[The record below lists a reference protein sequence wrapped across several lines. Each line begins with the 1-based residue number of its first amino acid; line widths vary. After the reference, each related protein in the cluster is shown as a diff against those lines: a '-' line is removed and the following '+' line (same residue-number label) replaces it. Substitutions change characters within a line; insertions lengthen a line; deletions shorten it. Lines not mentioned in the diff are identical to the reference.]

1 MNRTLSLPVKY
12 LVDQYL
18 INQHRVALY
27 RLSLFL
33 VCALSLV
40 ALGLSQ
46 QLCAE
51 DTSSVFRQSAFRQS
65 VAPILAEKC
74 LHCHGPDE
82 SNREGDLRLDIAMND
97 TAQRT
102 ALESQLIERI
112 NSSDPAL
119 LMPPP
124 DSGKTLNEY
133 ERQKLK
139 DWVAAGAKFESHW
152 AFEPIHAA
160 SGRDPSKPTN
170 PSATIDSLVVYGYQA
185 KGLRRSPN
193 ITQSQWLRRA
203 YIDLVGTPP
212 TWDET
217 QAFESDLSP
226 NAKQVVIDRLL
237 ESTAY
242 GQRWGKY
249 WLDLA
254 RYADTHGAAAI
265 GFTSFPFSYTYRD
278 YVIQAFNEDRPYDQ
292 FIREQIAA
300 DQLDLEPNDPRL
312 AALGFLTV
320 GMQFRNRHDTLDDQI
335 DVVTR
340 GLMGLT
346 VTCARCHDHKF
357 DPIPT
362 RDYYSIYA
370 ALTPS
375 SAPAEL
381 PILDGDRGTVTLQ
394 SQREAYFTQLE
405 SLKIQYADMARDQV
419 EVMKQRL
426 RTQVGMYLR
435 ELASGLPEQDVA
447 TAFLSYRTDDIRPV
461 VYNRWRSY
469 ISTFGTDDTVF
480 GPWHQLSSLPAEGF
494 SAAGNA
500 LLAALAKQIPDA
512 SKSAEYHALGSTAPK
527 WNPLVLEALQAK
539 PLSSM
544 LDVAKAYGELFTRI
558 HQEWSQAVQAASLEA
573 TSSQAII
580 PDDDA
585 RHLIVN
591 SPVYR
596 QLRRHLYGKGS
607 PTDLPD
613 EVAEQLLNRT
623 ISDALSSKRGA
634 IHGHHLNA
642 PGSVPRAMAL
652 EESSEE
658 QEAFVFIR
666 GNHLSLGE
674 KVKPGFL
681 TAIANGETQF
691 NYRPGHRRLALAQ
704 AIVTPDNPLTR
715 RVIVNWIWQQHFGQG
730 LVRSTDDFG
739 TRGTPPSNPALLDYL
754 ATQFLEDGWSIKSMH
769 RRIMLS
775 ETYQL
780 AAVEIDDSR
789 VIDPENEH
797 LWRASRRRLDF
808 ESMRDSML
816 SVTGELD
823 GSIGGRP
830 IDLAKNPDN
839 TRRTIYGFVNR
850 DIVSNLSSTF
860 DSANPNACTLKRPE
874 TLVPQQTLF
883 ALNSEFIQQRA
894 AKLATLLLA
903 TPLDDNRDRVQWLYR
918 RIFSRSPTPAEIEIV
933 CSFIEKNSGKN
944 AEVNATAKTESR
956 EATSKTAEQPD
967 EKSALQAVEQ
977 SMARRWGSLAHAML
991 ASNEFSFVD

>member
-1 MNRTLSLPVKY
+1 MNPTLVLPFIY
-12 LVDQYL
+12 LVC
-18 INQHRVALY
+18 I
-27 RLSLFL
+27 
-33 VCALSLV
+33 LSLV
-40 ALGLSQ
+40 EIAATQ
-46 QLCAE
+46 QLGAE
-51 DTSSVFRQSAFRQS
+51 DTSSMFRQS

-74 LHCHGPDE
+74 VQCHGPDE
-82 SNREGDLRLDIAMND
+82 AKREGDLRLDIATND

-102 ALESQLIERI
+102 ALERQLIERI
-112 NSSDPAL
+112 TSSDPDL
-119 LMPPP
+119 QMPPP
-124 DSGKTLNEY
+124 DSGKTLNES
-133 ERQKLK
+133 ERQQLK

-152 AFEPIHAA
+152 AFQPIHTAHGNDHGGGT
-160 SGRDPSKPTN
+160 SEPTGL
-170 PSATIDSLVVYGYQA
+170 SATIDALVAEGYQA
-185 KGLRRSPN
+185 KGLRRAPN
-193 ITQSQWLRRA
+193 IAKSQWLRRA
-203 YIDLVGTPP
+203 YLDLVGTPP
-212 TWDET
+212 TWDEV

-226 NAKQVVIDRLL
+226 DAKRVVVDRLL

-300 DQLDLEPNDPRL
+300 DQLDLGPHDPRL

-357 DPIPT
+357 DAIPT

-375 SAPAEL
+375 SAPVDL
-381 PILDGDRGTVTLQ
+381 PTIDTDRGVEATQ
-394 SQREAYFTQLE
+394 AQREAYFNQLE
-405 SLKIQYADMARDQV
+405 SLEIQYADMGRDQI

-426 RTQVGMYLR
+426 RMQVGMYLR

-447 TAFLSYRTDDIRPV
+447 TAFLSYRTDDVRPV
-461 VYNRWRSY
+461 VYNRWKSY
-469 ISTFGTDDTVF
+469 IAGLGADDTVF
-480 GPWHQLSSLPAEGF
+480 GPWHQLSSLTSEGF
-494 SAAGNA
+494 STAASA
-500 LLAALAKQIPDA
+500 LLAALAKEIPDA
-512 SKSAEYHALGSTAPK
+512 SKSAEYHALGGTAPK

-539 PLSSM
+539 PLNSM
-544 LDVAKAYGELFTRI
+544 VDVANSYGELFTRV

-573 TSSQAII
+573 ISSQAII
-580 PDDDA
+580 PDEDA
-585 RHLIVN
+585 RHLIIN

-596 QLRRHLYGKGS
+596 QLRRHLYGQGS

-623 ISDALSSKRGA
+623 ISDALSGKRGA

-652 EESSEE
+652 EESNEE
-658 QEAFVFIR
+658 QEAFVFLR
-666 GNHLSLGE
+666 GNHLARGE
-674 KVKPGFL
+674 QVKPGFL
-681 TAIANGETQF
+681 TAIASGETQLK
-691 NYRPGHRRLALAQ
+691 YRPGHRRLALAQ
-704 AIVTPDNPLTR
+704 AIVAPDNPLTR

-754 ATQFLEDGWSIKSMH
+754 ATKFLEDDWSIKNMH

-775 ETYQL
+775 EPYQL
-780 AAVEIDDSR
+780 ASVEVEESR
-789 VIDPENEH
+789 VLDPENDH
-797 LWRASRRRLDF
+797 LWRMPRRRLDF

-816 SVTGELD
+816 SVAGELD
-823 GSIGGRP
+823 GSIDGRP
-830 IDLAKNPDN
+830 IDLAKNADN

-860 DSANPNACTLKRPE
+860 DSANPNACTLKRPD

-903 TPLDDNRDRVQWLYR
+903 TPLDDNRSRVRWLYG
-918 RIFSRSPTPAEIEIV
+918 RIFSRSPTADEIAIACNFVE
-933 CSFIEKNSGKN
+933 KN
-944 AEVNATAKTESR
+944 AEVGAVPPAEASQANVSLES
-956 EATSKTAEQPD
+956 AEQ
-967 EKSALQAVEQ
+967 AL
-977 SMARRWGSLAHAML
+977 ARRWGSLAHAML